1 MLKLTPMLRLV
12 VIGLQALSILMIGGS
27 LLPCARGQSNE
38 IEVVTKKVREAKVK
52 TGSEVVQRVS
62 QLKRA
67 NKQVKNA
74 LKAFE
79 TNAQR
84 NGHFPRIEDSW
95 SVTSALYPVTVSRAA
110 TAQNDVHIRKVGFK
124 PQDSIS
130 EDGIEIIFIPVYSV
144 PGEWQGTVICNRY
157 DSGGNFLDQ
166 YVADLVLT
174 QAAPSYAW
182 TGIFEVS
189 FEGNQSY
196 LESDPALGMIT
207 DPYFEFGTPSNQQ
220 PSNHDGFLDG
230 QVSSTS
236 SSPFLK
242 VNFGL
247 VANTLQRLPGLPG
260 ARYPPNPRMSQ
271 WVRCSTSR
279 CFGTTVGCGALSTLT
294 AGVSFGP
301 CSVSACLGSAA
312 ACGLSTIFGL

>member
-1 MLKLTPMLRLV
+1 M
-12 VIGLQALSILMIGGS
+12 
-27 LLPCARGQSNE
+27 
-38 IEVVTKKVREAKVK
+38 TKKVREVKVK

-62 QLKRA
+62 QLKQA

-79 TNAQR
+79 TNAQK

-95 SVTSALYPVTVSRAA
+95 SVTSAYPVTVSRAA
-110 TAQNDVHIRKVGFK
+110 TPQNDVHIRKVGFK
-124 PQDSIS
+124 PQDPIS

-157 DSGGNFLDQ
+157 DSGGNFLSQ

-174 QAAPSYAW
+174 QAGPSYAW

-189 FEGNQSY
+189 FEGSQS
-196 LESDPALGMIT
+196 
-207 DPYFEFGTPSNQQ
+207 YFEFGTPSNQQ

-230 QVSSTS
+230 PVSSIS
-236 SSPFLK
+236 NSHFLNA
-242 VNFGL
+242 NFGF
-247 VANTLQRLPGLPG
+247 VATTLQRLPGLPG

-271 WVRCSTSR
+271 WVRCTTSR
-279 CFGTTVGCGALSTLT
+279 CVGTTVGCGALSTLT

-301 CSVSACLGSAA
+301 CAVSACLGSAA